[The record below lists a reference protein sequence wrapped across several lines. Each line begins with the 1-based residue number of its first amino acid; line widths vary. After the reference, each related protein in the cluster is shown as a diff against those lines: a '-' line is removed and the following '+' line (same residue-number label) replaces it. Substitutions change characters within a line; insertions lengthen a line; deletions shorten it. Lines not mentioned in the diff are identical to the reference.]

1 MAVVK
6 ADVEEETVDVVVSR
20 KPEAFNAVKL
30 DENIEVVSPDKI
42 EVG

>member
-1 MAVVK
+1 MADVK

-20 KPEAFNAVKL
+20 KSEAFNAVKL